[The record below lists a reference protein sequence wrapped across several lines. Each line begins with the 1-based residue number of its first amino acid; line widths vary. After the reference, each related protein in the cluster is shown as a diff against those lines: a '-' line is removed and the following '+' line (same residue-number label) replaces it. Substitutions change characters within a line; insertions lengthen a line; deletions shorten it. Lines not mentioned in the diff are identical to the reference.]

1 MKKGNTPKYEILAL
15 LVLAFIVIA
24 ARNVPEYVSRAYM
37 GVWRML
43 GK

>member
-24 ARNVPEYVSRAYM
+24 QKCTGLCKRAYM